1 MVERVLDAC
10 EEAGVTRAIA
20 VVSPSQPDVA
30 RHLEGRCQVV
40 HQAEQRGTGHAVMQ
54 VPEALLLDGDVLV
67 VNGDQPLLRGETVRR
82 LVERHRES
90 AASATLATVRDAGR
104 PDGRVIRDQSGFFR
118 KIVEHRDATPEERA
132 CDEINVGL
140 YCFRGADLV
149 RALGLLTSNNAQGEY
164 YITDVFNHL
173 RPVEVVTIEDRTEAL
188 GINDRVQLSQAEA
201 ALRSRVLERLMREG
215 VTVVDPAS
223 TYVEPQVRVGADT
236 VIEPMTVLRGQT
248 VIGEGCRIGPGS
260 DIADSTIGDD
270 VAVTHSH
277 LRGARMAE
285 GSECGPF
292 AKLRPGADIGPGVHI
307 GSFGE
312 VVRSRL
318 GRGTKM
324 GHFSYLGDATVG
336 EDVNIGAGTISAN
349 FDGRDKHPTVIGRG
363 AFIGCD
369 SVLIAPVTIGEGAA
383 TGAGAIVNHDVPPG
397 SLAVGMPAR
406 AIRGRRAE
414 TPAEQE
420 C

>member
-10 EEAGVTRAIA
+10 EQAGVTRLIA
-20 VVSPSQPDVA
+20 VLSPAQPEVA
-30 RHLEGRCQVV
+30 GRLEGRCEVV
-40 HQAEQRGTGHAVMQ
+40 FQA
-54 VPEALLLDGDVLV
+54 
-67 VNGDQPLLRGETVRR
+67 
-82 LVERHRES
+82 ERHRETG
-90 AASATLATVRDAGR
+90 AAATLATVRDPGR
-104 PDGRVIRDQSGFFR
+104 PDGRVIRSADGSFR
-118 KIVEHRDATPEERA
+118 KIVEHRDATAEERA

-140 YCFRGADLV
+140 YCFRGSDLSL
-149 RALGLLTSNNAQGEY
+149 ALSRISSDNAQGEY
-164 YITDVFNHL
+164 YLTDVFNHL
-173 RPVEVVTIEDRTEAL
+173 RPVEVVTIEDRSEAL

-201 ALRSRVLERLMREG
+201 ALRGRVLERLMRGG
-215 VTVVDPAS
+215 VTVVDPAT

-236 VIEPMTVLRGQT
+236 VLEPMTVLRGET
-248 VIGEGCRIGPGS
+248 VVGEACRIGPGA
-260 DIADSTIGDD
+260 DIADSVIGDG
-270 VAVTHSH
+270 VTVTHSH

-285 GSECGPF
+285 GSDCGPF

-336 EDVNIGAGTISAN
+336 EDVNIGAGAISAN
-349 FDGRDKHPTVIGRG
+349 FDGRQKHPTVIGRG

-369 SVLIAPVTIGEGAA
+369 SVLIAPVTIGEDAA

-406 AIRGRRAE
+406 PIRRRRAE
-414 TPAEQE
+414 TPAD
-420 C
+420 

>member
-1 MVERVLDAC
+1 MVERVMDAC
-10 EEAGVTRAIA
+10 EEAGVTRLIA
-20 VVSPSQPDVA
+20 VLSPSQPDVA
-30 RHLEGRCQVV
+30 RHLEGRCEVV
-40 HQAEQRGTGHAVMQ
+40 YQPEQRGTGHAVMQ
-54 VPEALLLDGDVLV
+54 VPEALLEDGDVLV

-82 LVERHRES
+82 LVERHRQS
-90 AASATLATVRDAGR
+90 GASATLATVRDAGR
-104 PDGRVIRDQSGFFR
+104 PDGRVIRRPDGSFL

-149 RALGLLTSNNAQGEY
+149 RALGLLTSDNAQGEY

-215 VTVVDPAS
+215 VTIVDPAT
-223 TYVEPQVRVGADT
+223 TYVEPQVRVGTDT
-236 VIEPMTVLRGQT
+236 VIEPMTMLRGET
-248 VIGEGCRIGPGS
+248 VVGEGCRIGPGA
-260 DIADSTIGDD
+260 DIADSTIGDG
-270 VAVTHSH
+270 VTVTHSH

-285 GSECGPF
+285 GSDCGPF
-292 AKLRPGADIGPGVHI
+292 AKLRPGTDIGPGVHI

-312 VVRSRL
+312 IARSRL

-349 FDGRDKHPTVIGRG
+349 FDGRDKHPTVIERG

-406 AIRGRRAE
+406 AIRRRRAE
-414 TPAEQE
+414 TPAE
-420 C
+420 